1 MRSGFSR
8 LPLNETLMSA
18 LHTPTLSAQRH
29 TVRPPTAKDST
40 PAGGV
45 CIHHQNRQQ
54 AALPSQLGARLHTQT
69 GSKQTALADGTH
81 KQQSDIS
88 QTQTNQPTN
97 GFCSHCNHGR
107 RTATVFTV
115 AKDSHDHQANRQS
128 FHSNNQV
135 NQSSHS
141 FIHSYIHHIQSFITF
156 THHIHSFTH
165 HTIRDNGRA
174 G

>member
-1 MRSGFSR
+1 
-8 LPLNETLMSA
+8 MSA

-54 AALPSQLGARLHTQT
+54 AALPSQLGARLQTQT

-81 KQQSDIS
+81 KQQSDIN
-88 QTQTNQPTN
+88 QTQTYQPTN

-107 RTATVFTV
+107 RTATVFRSGQRQPRPTS
-115 AKDSHDHQANRQS
+115 KQAIIP
-128 FHSNNQV
+128 FEHL
-135 NQSSHS
+135 NQSIITFIHS
-141 FIHSYIHHIQSFITF
+141 FIHSSHSIIHHIRTF
-156 THHIHSFTH
+156 DSSTHHIHSFIH
-165 HTIRDNGRA
+165 HSIRDNRRA